1 MQKSI
6 VFLTKILYYVYM
18 LNKNTLIMLL
28 LIVGNIALLL
38 LLIFQAVKY
47 RKTLK
52 KVRQDAVKRSG
63 AVKGGQIAEQLAPF
77 LPNFPC
83 NPADAH
89 FLGQPVDYIAFPGL
103 CEKNTVDEILLIE
116 VKTNTSQLSG
126 REKEIREA
134 VKSGRIRY
142 VEYRIN

>member
-1 MQKSI
+1 
-6 VFLTKILYYVYM
+6 M
-18 LNKNTLIMLL
+18 LN
-28 LIVGNIALLL
+28 NISLSSLLL
-38 LLIFQAVKY
+38 LFVIFLLVLLIIFQQIAMS
-47 RKTLK
+47 RKLK
-52 KVRQDAVKRSG
+52 KVRQDAVKRSN
-63 AVKGGQIAEQLAPF
+63 AVKGGQLAEQLAPF

-89 FLGQPVDYIAFPGL
+89 FLGQPIDYIAFPGL
-103 CEKNTVDEILLIE
+103 CENGTVDEILLIE

>member
-1 MQKSI
+1 
-6 VFLTKILYYVYM
+6 M
-18 LNKNTLIMLL
+18 LNNFSVST
-28 LIVGNIALLL
+28 L
-38 LLIFQAVKY
+38 LLIFVIILLVLLLIIQQIAMA
-47 RKTLK
+47 RKLK
-52 KVRQDAVKRSG
+52 KVRQDALKRSN
-63 AVKGGQIAEQLAPF
+63 AVKGGRIAEQLAPY
-77 LPNFPC
+77 LPHFPC

-89 FLGQPVDYIAFPGL
+89 FLGQPIDYIAFPGL

-116 VKTNTSQLSG
+116 VKTNTSQLSS

>member
-1 MQKSI
+1 
-6 VFLTKILYYVYM
+6 
-18 LNKNTLIMLL
+18 MLL

-38 LLIFQAVKY
+38 LLIFQAVRY
-47 RKTLK
+47 RKVLK

-83 NPADAH
+83 SPADAH
-89 FLGQPVDYIAFPGL
+89 FLGQPIDYIAFPGL

-116 VKTNTSQLSG
+116 VKTNTSQLSS

>member
-1 MQKSI
+1 
-6 VFLTKILYYVYM
+6 M
-18 LNKNTLIMLL
+18 LNNISITTLL
-28 LIVGNIALLL
+28 LLFVIFLLVL
-38 LLIFQAVKY
+38 LLIFQQIRIFK
-47 RKTLK
+47 KLK
-52 KVRQDAVKRSG
+52 KIRQDAVKRSN
-63 AVKGGQIAEQLAPF
+63 AVKGGQLAEQLAPY

-103 CEKNTVDEILLIE
+103 CENNTVDEILLIE
-116 VKTNTSQLSG
+116 VKTNTSQLSS

-142 VEYRIN
+142 VEYRIGS

>member
-1 MQKSI
+1 
-6 VFLTKILYYVYM
+6 
-18 LNKNTLIMLL
+18 MLL

-38 LLIFQAVKY
+38 LLIFQAVRY
-47 RKTLK
+47 RKALK

-116 VKTNTSQLSG
+116 VKTNTSQLSS

>member
-1 MQKSI
+1 M
-6 VFLTKILYYVYM
+6 
-18 LNKNTLIMLL
+18 
-28 LIVGNIALLL
+28 A
-38 LLIFQAVKY
+38 
-47 RKTLK
+47 RKLK
-52 KVRQDAVKRSG
+52 KVRQDALKRSN
-63 AVKGGQIAEQLAPF
+63 AVKGGQIAEQLAPY

-89 FLGQPVDYIAFPGL
+89 FLGQPIDYIAFSGF

-116 VKTNTSQLSG
+116 VKTNTSQLSS

-142 VEYRIN
+142 VEYRIDS

>member
-1 MQKSI
+1 M
-6 VFLTKILYYVYM
+6 
-18 LNKNTLIMLL
+18 
-28 LIVGNIALLL
+28 A
-38 LLIFQAVKY
+38 
-47 RKTLK
+47 RKVK
-52 KVRQDAVKRSG
+52 KVRQNALKRSN
-63 AVKGGQIAEQLAPF
+63 AVKGGQIAEQLAPY

-89 FLGQPVDYIAFPGL
+89 FLGQPIDYIAFPGL

-116 VKTNTSQLSG
+116 VKTNTSQLSS

-142 VEYRIN
+142 VEYRIDS

>member
-1 MQKSI
+1 
-6 VFLTKILYYVYM
+6 M
-18 LNKNTLIMLL
+18 LNNFSFSTLL
-28 LIVGNIALLL
+28 LIFVIILLLL
-38 LLIFQAVKY
+38 LLIIQQITLS
-47 RKTLK
+47 RKLK
-52 KVRQDAVKRSG
+52 KIRQDAIKRSN
-63 AVKGGQIAEQLAPF
+63 AVKGGQLAEQLAPF

-83 NPADAH
+83 KPADAH

-116 VKTNTSQLSG
+116 VKTNTSQLSS
-126 REKEIREA
+126 REKGIREA

>member
-1 MQKSI
+1 
-6 VFLTKILYYVYM
+6 M
-18 LNKNTLIMLL
+18 LNNFSVST
-28 LIVGNIALLL
+28 L
-38 LLIFQAVKY
+38 LLIFVIILLVLLLIIQQIAMT
-47 RKTLK
+47 RKLK
-52 KVRQDAVKRSG
+52 KVRQDALKRSN
-63 AVKGGQIAEQLAPF
+63 AVKGGQLAEQLAPF

-89 FLGQPVDYIAFPGL
+89 FLGQPIDYIAFPGL

-116 VKTNTSQLSG
+116 VKTNTSQLSS

-142 VEYRIN
+142 VEYRIDS

>member
-1 MQKSI
+1 
-6 VFLTKILYYVYM
+6 M
-18 LNKNTLIMLL
+18 LNNFSFSTLL
-28 LIVGNIALLL
+28 LIFVIILLLL
-38 LLIFQAVKY
+38 LLIIQQITLS
-47 RKTLK
+47 RKLK
-52 KVRQDAVKRSG
+52 KIRQDAIKRSN
-63 AVKGGQIAEQLAPF
+63 AVKGGQLAEQLAPF

>member
-1 MQKSI
+1 
-6 VFLTKILYYVYM
+6 M
-18 LNKNTLIMLL
+18 LNNFSVST
-28 LIVGNIALLL
+28 L
-38 LLIFQAVKY
+38 LLIFVIILLVLLLIIQQIAMA
-47 RKTLK
+47 RKLK
-52 KVRQDAVKRSG
+52 KVRQDALKRSN
-63 AVKGGQIAEQLAPF
+63 AVKGGQLAEQLAPF

-89 FLGQPVDYIAFPGL
+89 FLGQPIDYIAFPGL

-116 VKTNTSQLSG
+116 VKTNTSQLSS

-142 VEYRIN
+142 VEYRIDS

>member
-1 MQKSI
+1 
-6 VFLTKILYYVYM
+6 M
-18 LNKNTLIMLL
+18 LNNFSVST
-28 LIVGNIALLL
+28 L
-38 LLIFQAVKY
+38 LLIFVIILLVLLLIIQQIAMA
-47 RKTLK
+47 RKLK
-52 KVRQDAVKRSG
+52 KVRQDALKRSN
-63 AVKGGQIAEQLAPF
+63 AVKGGQIAEQLAPY

-89 FLGQPVDYIAFPGL
+89 FLGQPIDYIAFPGL

-116 VKTNTSQLSG
+116 VKTNTSQLSS

-142 VEYRIN
+142 VEYRIDS

>member
-1 MQKSI
+1 
-6 VFLTKILYYVYM
+6 M
-18 LNKNTLIMLL
+18 LN
-28 LIVGNIALLL
+28 NISVSTLLL
-38 LLIFQAVKY
+38 LFVIFLLVLLIIFQEIRIKI
-47 RKTLK
+47 KLK
-52 KVRQDAVKRSG
+52 KIRQDAVKRSN

-89 FLGQPVDYIAFPGL
+89 FLGQPIDYIAFPGL
-103 CEKNTVDEILLIE
+103 CENGTVDEILMIE
-116 VKTNTSQLSG
+116 VKTNTSQLSS

-142 VEYRIN
+142 VEYRINA

>member
-1 MQKSI
+1 
-6 VFLTKILYYVYM
+6 
-18 LNKNTLIMLL
+18 MLL
-28 LIVGNIALLL
+28 LIVGNIVLLL

-47 RKTLK
+47 RKALK

>member
-1 MQKSI
+1 
-6 VFLTKILYYVYM
+6 
-18 LNKNTLIMLL
+18 MLL
-28 LIVGNIALLL
+28 LIVVNIGLLF
-38 LLIFQAVKY
+38 LLIFQAVRY
-47 RKTLK
+47 RKALK
-52 KVRQDAVKRSG
+52 KVRQDAVKRSN
-63 AVKGGQIAEQLAPF
+63 AVKGGQLAEQLAPF

>member
-1 MQKSI
+1 
-6 VFLTKILYYVYM
+6 
-18 LNKNTLIMLL
+18 MLL
-28 LIVGNIALLL
+28 LIVVNIGLLL
-38 LLIFQAVKY
+38 LLLFQAVKY
-47 RKTLK
+47 RKALK
-52 KVRQDAVKRSG
+52 KVRQDAVKRSN
-63 AVKGGQIAEQLAPF
+63 AVKGGQLAEQLAPF